1 MPRRVF
7 LFVGHPAEHS
17 PPAVPRRVLLI
28 RNPRSAAAR
37 DQKARLDALVSR
49 LASDGSKII
58 EHHTTAR
65 GHASRLAAE
74 HGGGCDIVL
83 AAGGDGTMH
92 EVASGLLDA
101 GHERPLAVAPFGTGN
116 DLARLL
122 GTEDDDRLM
131 TALAVGVPVPMDTIT
146 VRCRDAEGREV
157 VRHALLFAAVGFA
170 SELLRQTTP
179 RVVRWCGPKLCYSV
193 GFFRALFSY
202 RPPLVTARSGDVVES
217 GPLFHVCAAN
227 APHAGGGMMKLAPGA
242 RLGDGRL
249 ELCLIRQASPLEAMW
264 QFPRLLRG
272 THIHHPKVRCFPGTE
287 LSVETVPPAPVTV
300 DGELV
305 GFTPATFT
313 VRPGSLRVFA
323 RRSLG

>member
-1 MPRRVF
+1 M
-7 LFVGHPAEHS
+7 S
-17 PPAVPRRVLLI
+17 RRVLLI

-37 DQKARLDALVSR
+37 DQQARLDALIGR
-49 LASDGSKII
+49 LSADGSEII
-58 EHHTTAR
+58 KHHTTAC
-65 GHASRLAAE
+65 GHAARLAAE
-74 HGGGCDIVL
+74 HAGGCDIVL
-83 AAGGDGTMH
+83 AVGGDGTVH

-101 GHERPLAVAPFGTGN
+101 GHDRPLAVASFGTGN

-122 GTEDDDRLM
+122 GTHDDDQLVA
-131 TALAVGVPVPMDTIT
+131 TLEAGAPVPMDTIT
-146 VRCRDAEGREV
+146 VRCRDAAGREV

-170 SELLRQTTP
+170 SELLRKTTP
-179 RVVRWCGPKLCYSV
+179 RVVRWCGPRLCYPV

-202 RPPLVTARSGDVVES
+202 RPPMVTARSGDIVER

-249 ELCLIRQASPLEAMW
+249 ELCLIRQSGPLEAAW

-287 LSVETVPPAPVTV
+287 LAVETDPPAPVAV

-305 GFTPATFT
+305 GLTPATFT

-323 RRSLG
+323 QQSLA

>member
-1 MPRRVF
+1 MPRRV
-7 LFVGHPAEHS
+7 LI
-17 PPAVPRRVLLI
+17 I

-37 DQKARLDALVSR
+37 NQQARLTALLAR
-49 LASDGSKII
+49 LEGAGFSVEQQLTS
-58 EHHTTAR
+58 AP
-65 GHASRLAAE
+65 GHASELAAL
-74 HGGGCDIVL
+74 HGGSCEVVL
-83 AAGGDGTMH
+83 AAGGDGTVH

-116 DLARLL
+116 DLSRLL
-122 GTEDDDRLM
+122 GTHDDDQLVAAM
-131 TALAVGVPVPMDTIT
+131 AAGAPVPMDTIT
-146 VRCRDAEGREV
+146 VRCRDVAGREV

-179 RVVRWCGPKLCYSV
+179 RVVRWCGPTLCYPV

-202 RPPLVTARSGDVVES
+202 RPPMVTARNGDIVEH

-227 APHAGGGMMKLAPGA
+227 APHAGGGLMKLAPGA

-249 ELCLIRQASPLEAMW
+249 ELCLIRQSGPLEAAW

-272 THIHHPKVRCFPGTE
+272 THIHHPKVRYFQGTE
-287 LSVETVPPAPVTV
+287 LAVETDPPAPVAV

-305 GFTPATFT
+305 GSTPATFT

>member
-1 MPRRVF
+1 M
-7 LFVGHPAEHS
+7 S
-17 PPAVPRRVLLI
+17 RRVLLI

-37 DQKARLDALVSR
+37 DQKSRLEMLVCR

-65 GHASRLAAE
+65 GHATRLAAA
-74 HGGGCDIVL
+74 HGGGCDVVL
-83 AAGGDGTMH
+83 AAGGDGTVH

-122 GTEDDDRLM
+122 GTHDDDQLVA
-131 TALAVGVPVPMDTIT
+131 ALAAGAPVAMDTIT
-146 VRCRDAEGREV
+146 VRCRDTAGREV

-179 RVVRWCGPKLCYSV
+179 RVVRWFGPKLCYSV
-193 GFFRALFSY
+193 GFFRALFRY
-202 RPPLVTARSGDVVES
+202 RPPMVTARIGDRVER

-227 APHAGGGMMKLAPGA
+227 APHAGGGLMKLAPGA

-249 ELCLIRQASPLEAMW
+249 ELCLIRQSGPLEAAW

-272 THIHHPKVRCFPGTE
+272 THIHHPKVRCFQGTE
-287 LSVETVPPAPVTV
+287 LEVDTDAPAPVAV